1 MVPTESSAVR
11 ITRQRTSSRTRPKC
25 STGRA
30 LKRGSR
36 YDAVSRGERS
46 CGRSAGGCS
55 SVRRPSSTA
64 ASSRAACASPTPGT
78 RHKASRDD
86 RVRRWSP
93 PTADS
98 RPLAR
103 SRAPR
108 LRWPDPSTT
117 ATSSLSPSAS
127 APTRTSFSRG
137 RSAAASAF
145 TPRSL
150 PRIPGRRRRLPYTFW
165 RCRASARSLD
175 PWPRCSLGAAV
186 LVACAEP
193 PTREISQAQGALDA
207 ARAAG
212 AEAYAQD
219 RVPGRRRRPQEGARR
234 RRRARLPPGPELRAR
249 RARAGADR
257 RARSG
262 RGPGPRRH
270 RRRPG
275 DPGRG
280 PRRRDRAHAP
290 RRSRGHARAARPPR
304 AGARRAH
311 HAIAR
316 SALSGR
322 GRRLRA
328 RGGADQGDR
337 GTARRGHRRPAAPLT
352 RDQSPTSGP
361 SSVTAATITTK
372 LTRSS
377 SRPWRIIA
385 PIGT

>member
-86 RVRRWSP
+86 RVRRCSP
-93 PTADS
+93 PTAES

-145 TPRSL
+145 TPPLPSPDPRAPPTPAIYFLAMPRVRS
-150 PRIPGRRRRLPYTFW
+150 I
-165 RCRASARSLD
+165 ARPVAAMLV
-175 PWPRCSLGAAV
+175 GAAV
-186 LVACAEP
+186 AGRL
-193 PTREISQAQGALDA
+193 R
-207 ARAAG
+207 RAADARDQPG
-212 AEAYAQD
+212 A
-219 RVPGRRRRPQEGARR
+219 GRARRRPRR
-234 RRRARLPPGPELRAR
+234 RRRGLRA
-249 RARAGADR
+249 
-257 RARSG
+257 
-262 RGPGPRRH
+262 
-270 RRRPG
+270 
-275 DPGRG
+275 
-280 PRRRDRAHAP
+280 
-290 RRSRGHARAARPPR
+290 
-304 AGARRAH
+304 
-311 HAIAR
+311 
-316 SALSGR
+316 
-322 GRRLRA
+322 
-328 RGGADQGDR
+328 
-337 GTARRGHRRPAAPLT
+337 
-352 RDQSPTSGP
+352 GP
-361 SSVTAATITTK
+361 SSRPPTPPSRRRTPPSPSATTA
-372 LTRSS
+372 
-377 SRPWRIIA
+377 RP
-385 PIGT
+385 

>member
-46 CGRSAGGCS
+46 CGRSAGRLQQRPASQLDGRQQPRRLRLADPGHAAQGVARRAGEAVQPADRRRAGCWRARGRRGCAGPS
-55 SVRRPSSTA
+55 PARPPPARCRRARRRP
-64 ASSRAACASPTPGT
+64 RARASPEV
-78 RHKASRDD
+78 D
-86 RVRRWSP
+86 RRP
-93 PTADS
+93 P
-98 RPLAR
+98 
-103 SRAPR
+103 AP
-108 LRWPDPSTT
+108 
-117 ATSSLSPSAS
+117 
-127 APTRTSFSRG
+127 
-137 RSAAASAF
+137 
-145 TPRSL
+145 SL
-150 PRIPGRRRRLPYTFW
+150 PAPSPRIRGSRRRLPYTFR

-212 AEAYAQD
+212 AEAYARTEFQAAD
-219 RVPGRRRRPQEGARR
+219 AALKKAHDAVAERDYRQALSFALDAREQ
-234 RRRARLPPGPELRAR
+234 ARTAAR
-249 RARAGADR
+249 EAAAARARAATE
-257 RARSG
+257 
-262 RGPGPRRH
+262 
-270 RRRPG
+270 RRPG
-275 DPGRG
+275 DPDGR
-280 PRRRDRAHAP
+280 PRRRDRAHAA
-290 RRSRGHARAARPPR
+290 RRSHGHARAARPPR

-328 RGGADQGDR
+328 RRGADAQAIEER
-337 GTARRGHRRPAAPLT
+337 LAA
-352 RDQSPTSGP
+352 
-361 SSVTAATITTK
+361 VTAD
-372 LTRSS
+372 LPR
-377 SRPWRIIA
+377 R
-385 PIGT
+385 